1 MCVYV
6 DMYNLK
12 QLKTNH
18 IITVLPILY
27 YIYVCNSKR
36 NLQNSVLLIP

>member
-1 MCVYV
+1 
-6 DMYNLK
+6 MYNLK

-27 YIYVCNSKR
+27 YIYVRNFNR
-36 NLQNSVLLIP
+36 NLQNAVLLIP